1 MGKIRFILRNRMSK
15 IKNLFMKITGL
26 HKIRD
31 DAIKEAKE
39 AVQIAEEAKRVAEEA
54 TELERL
60 TKLTSKERATEN
72 KEPFIAVTNTHVNP
86 DNVRNGFFEL
96 DWNEYFVLQL
106 RTAGYVGETEEEVV
120 DEWFSELCR
129 NLGAEEGIDMSRR
142 GAGYVNRAL
151 RDDGRSEVS

>member
-106 RTAGYVGETEEEVV
+106 RTAGYLGETEEEVV
-120 DEWFSELCR
+120 DRWFNELCK
-129 NLGAEEGIDMSRR
+129 NLGAEEGVNMDRR
-142 GAGYVNRAL
+142 GAGYISRAL
-151 RDDGRSEVS
+151 RDDGKTEVS